1 MGHVRSKS
9 DKVLSP
15 MPVPSTP
22 PRTPPSP
29 RLPSSLAGHA
39 LPEREPRG
47 TAAHQ
52 FDKAFPGLVKSER
65 GIANGVGRNI
75 SAHGMFIETREPCT
89 IGTQVQV
96 TFSAD
101 TIGAEI
107 TAVGEVR
114 FQCFL
119 NFSGEAG
126 RQEGMRGMGIRF
138 VRFEEEAAR
147 GRAEP
152 VKQ

>member
-1 MGHVRSKS
+1 MGHVRSKP
-9 DKVLSP
+9 DKMMSP
-15 MPVPSTP
+15 PPIAPSSRSHAP
-22 PRTPPSP
+22 M
-29 RLPSSLAGHA
+29 RLPSTLAGHA
-39 LPEREPRG
+39 QPERKVSG

-52 FDKAFPGLVKSER
+52 FDKAFPVLVKSDR

-75 SAHGMFIETREPCT
+75 STHGMFVETREPCT
-89 IGTQVQV
+89 IGSQVRV

-101 TIGAEI
+101 NIGAEI
-107 TAVGEVR
+107 TAIGEVR

-138 VRFEEEAAR
+138 VGFEENETAAR
-147 GRAEP
+147 VQP
-152 VKQ
+152 VTQ